1 MNVVVRKK
9 GSYKF
14 TDKGVSVGGVI
25 SCIYFLMAFGLIL
38 WASYI
43 SYKSKGNS
51 GTAVGALGMTAFLVS
66 TGGFALGIRSFK
78 EEDVFLRFPW
88 IGTVGNAII
97 WLFMI
102 GVILVGI

>member
-1 MNVVVRKK
+1 MSVVVRKR
-9 GSYKF
+9 GSFKF
-14 TDKGVSVGGVI
+14 TDKRTSVGGVV
-25 SCIYFLMAFGLIL
+25 SSIYFLMSLGLII

-43 SYKSKGNS
+43 SYKSEGNS
-51 GTAVGALGMTAFLVS
+51 GIAVGALGMTAFLVA

-78 EEDVFLRFPW
+78 EDDVFLKYPW
-88 IGTVGNAII
+88 IGTVGNAIV